1 MSLKIDLNFYTGVII
16 GVLVVGS
23 TAFSL
28 MIYSQISVL
37 KSKNEQLEEQ
47 VARAERYLEGN
58 VTAFQE
64 SIHNMSS
71 QIQKLEAVLSLS

>member
-1 MSLKIDLNFYTGVII
+1 MSLKIDLSFYIGVII

-28 MIYSQISVL
+28 MIYSKISVL
-37 KSKNEQLEEQ
+37 KSKNEKLEEQ

-58 VTAFQE
+58 VTAFQDT
-64 SIHNMSS
+64 IHNMSS
-71 QIQKLEAVLSLS
+71 QIHDLRSYYP